1 MRSIACDVDSHMNNP
16 WDERYASA
24 DYVYGTE
31 PNDFLREQAHHI
43 TPGGRVL
50 CIADGEG
57 RNGVYLAGLG
67 YDVTSVD
74 ASRAG
79 LEKAAALA
87 ASRSVSITTIHADLA
102 DFDFGVEQWDAVVSI
117 FCHLPPELRARVHA
131 AIPAS
136 LRHNGIVILE
146 AYTVDQL
153 SHRTGGP
160 PVPELMM
167 SEDQLRHD
175 FASLHVIS
183 CGECARMIH
192 EGALHNGMSATVQLI
207 AQRKG

>member
-1 MRSIACDVDSHMNNP
+1 MSNP

-31 PNDFLREQAHHI
+31 PNDFLREQAHYI
-43 TPGGRVL
+43 TPDGRVL

-57 RNGVYLAGLG
+57 RNGVYLARLG

-74 ASRAG
+74 ASRVG

-87 ASRSVSITTIHADLA
+87 ASHSVSITTIHADLA

-117 FCHLPPELRARVHA
+117 FCHLPPELRSRVHA

-136 LRHNGIVILE
+136 LRRNGVVILE

-175 FASLHVIS
+175 FTSLHVIS
-183 CGECARMIH
+183 CGECTRMIH
-192 EGALHNGMSATVQLI
+192 EGALHNGMSATVQLV

>member
-1 MRSIACDVDSHMNNP
+1 MNNP
-16 WDERYASA
+16 WDERYSA
-24 DYVYGTE
+24 AEYVYGTE
-31 PNDFLREQAHHI
+31 PNDFLREQAQRI

-57 RNGVYLAGLG
+57 RNGVYLARLG

-74 ASRAG
+74 ASRVG

-87 ASRSVSITTIHADLA
+87 ASHSVSITTIHADLA
-102 DFDFGVEQWDAVVSI
+102 DYDFGVTQWDAVVSI
-117 FCHLPPELRARVHA
+117 FCHLPPEPRSHVHA
-131 AIPAS
+131 AIPAA
-136 LRHNGIVILE
+136 LRHNGVVILE

-167 SEDQLRHD
+167 SEAQLRHD
-175 FASLHVIS
+175 FASLLVIA
-183 CGECARMIH
+183 CDERTRMIH
-192 EGALHNGMSATVQLI
+192 EGALHNGMSATVQLV

>member
-1 MRSIACDVDSHMNNP
+1 MRSIACDVDSHMSNP

-24 DYVYGTE
+24 DYVYGIE

-57 RNGVYLAGLG
+57 RNGVYLARLG

-74 ASRAG
+74 ASRVG
-79 LEKAAALA
+79 LDKAAALA
-87 ASRSVSITTIHADLA
+87 TSHSVSITTIHADLA

-117 FCHLPPELRARVHA
+117 FCHLPGQLRSRVHA

-136 LRHNGIVILE
+136 LRHSGVVILE

-153 SHRTGGP
+153 AHKTGGP
-160 PVPELMM
+160 PVPDLMM
-167 SEDQLRHD
+167 SAEQLRQD
-175 FASLHVIS
+175 FTSLDVIT
-183 CGECARMIH
+183 CDECTRMIH
-192 EGALHNGMSATVQLI
+192 EGALHNGMSATVQLV
-207 AQRKG
+207 AQRKR

>member
-1 MRSIACDVDSHMNNP
+1 MSNP

-57 RNGVYLAGLG
+57 RNGVYLARLG

-74 ASRAG
+74 ASRVG

-87 ASRSVSITTIHADLA
+87 ASHSVSITAVHADLA
-102 DFDFGVEQWDAVVSI
+102 DFDFGIEQWDAVVSI
-117 FCHLPPELRARVHA
+117 FCHLPPELRSRVHA

-136 LRHNGIVILE
+136 LRRNGVVILE

-167 SEDQLRHD
+167 SENQLRHD
-175 FASLHVIS
+175 FAPLHVIS
-183 CGECARMIH
+183 CGECTRMIH
-192 EGALHNGMSATVQLI
+192 EGALHNGMSATVQLV